1 MIMITIRISYTR
13 SGMICVRDNV
23 GNKMTYMS
31 YSKREALRRFK
42 ARFGYRYVRGIK
54 VIEGDD

>member
-1 MIMITIRISYTR
+1 MITIRISYINCGIYIR
-13 SGMICVRDNV
+13 NNV
-23 GNKMTYMS
+23 GNEMTYMG

>member
-1 MIMITIRISYTR
+1 MITIRISYTR
-13 SGMICVRDNV
+13 SGMIYIRDNV
-23 GNKMTYMS
+23 GNEMTYMD
-31 YSKREALRRFK
+31 YSKRETLRLFK